1 MLESLG
7 LSSVEEL
14 FECIPE
20 RLRLDRPLD
29 IPAAMAETDLVALF
43 RDLAARNSTALPTFV
58 GAGAYDHHAP
68 AFVDQLVL
76 RSEWYTAYTPYQ
88 PEMSQGTLQA
98 IFEFQTMI
106 CQLTGLEVANASLY
120 DGSTALAEAALMAL
134 RVNKGRT
141 RIVVASTVH
150 PHYRSVVATYLD
162 SLDVEFV
169 EVAYGEDG
177 RLDLEALSVDKN
189 TAAVVVQSPNFF
201 GCVEDLDAIGRAAH
215 AEGALFVVGVA
226 EAMSL
231 GLLRAPGDAG
241 ADIVCGEGQ
250 SFGIPLSFGGPYVG
264 FFATR
269 EKFIRQMPG
278 RLVGRA
284 FDAKDDRGFVLTL
297 STREQHIRREKATSN
312 ICTNQGLFMLI
323 ATIYLSAMG
332 RTGLREIAEQNVRK
346 AHYAARE
353 IASLDGFGL
362 RFAAPFFNEFVVTTP
377 GPGREIRD
385 RLVDEGLVAGVP
397 LDRYYPDLG
406 DALLVAVTETA
417 SRETIDRLVAGLRN
431 IADEGRGARGEGRD

>member
-7 LSSVEEL
+7 LSDVDQL

-20 RLRLDRPLD
+20 RLLLDRPLD
-29 IPAAMAETDLVALF
+29 IPTAMAETDLVSLF
-43 RDLAARNSTALPTFV
+43 RSLAAQNSTTIPTFV

-68 AFVDQLVL
+68 SLVDQLVL

-98 IFEFQTMI
+98 IFEFQTMV

-120 DGSTALAEAALMAL
+120 DGSTGLAEAALMAL
-134 RVNKGRT
+134 RVNKGRS
-141 RIVVASTVH
+141 RIVVASSIH
-150 PHYRSVVATYLD
+150 PHYRAVVRTYLE
-162 SLDVEFV
+162 SLDVDLV
-169 EVAYGEDG
+169 EVAFGADG
-177 RLDLEALSVDKN
+177 RLDLASLQVDKN
-189 TAAVVVQSPNFF
+189 TAAVIVQSPNFF
-201 GCVEDLDAIGRAAH
+201 GCVEDLDAIGKAAH

-284 FDAKDDRGFVLTL
+284 FDSKGERGFVLTL

-323 ATIYLSAMG
+323 ATIYLSTMG
-332 RTGLREIAEQNVRK
+332 RTGLREVAEQNVRK
-346 AHYAARE
+346 SHYAARE
-353 IASLDGFGL
+353 IAGIDGFGL
-362 RFAAPFFNEFVVTTP
+362 RFSSPFFNEFVVTTP
-377 GPGREIRD
+377 ISGREIRD
-385 RLVDEGLVAGVP
+385 RLVDDGLVAGVP
-397 LDRYYPDLG
+397 LDRYYPELDN
-406 DALLVAVTETA
+406 ALLVAVTETA
-417 SRETIDRLVAGLRN
+417 TREKIDRLVAGLRS
-431 IADEGRGARGEGRD
+431 IAN

>member
-7 LSSVEEL
+7 LSDVDQL

-29 IPAAMAETDLVALF
+29 IPTAMAETDLVSLF
-43 RDLAARNSTALPTFV
+43 RDLAARNSTTIPTFV

-68 AFVDQLVL
+68 SLVDQLVL

-98 IFEFQTMI
+98 IFEFQTMV

-134 RVNKGRT
+134 RVNKGRS
-141 RIVVASTVH
+141 RIVVASSIH
-150 PHYRSVVATYLD
+150 PHYRAVVGTYLE
-162 SLDVEFV
+162 SLDVDFV

-177 RLDLEALSVDKN
+177 RLDLGSLTVDKE
-189 TAAVVVQSPNFF
+189 TAAVIVQSPNFF
-201 GCVEDLDAIGRAAH
+201 GCVEDLDAIGKAAH

-278 RLVGRA
+278 RLVGKA
-284 FDAKDDRGFVLTL
+284 FDSKGERGFVLTL

-332 RTGLREIAEQNVRK
+332 RTGLREVAEQNVRK

-353 IASLDGFGL
+353 IAALDGFGL
-362 RFAAPFFNEFVVTTP
+362 RFSSPYFNEFVITTP
-377 GPGREIRD
+377 LPGREVRD
-385 RLVDEGLVAGVP
+385 RLVDDGLVAGVP
-397 LDRYYPDLG
+397 LDRYYPELDN
-406 DALLVAVTETA
+406 ALLVAVTETA
-417 SRETIDRLVAGLRN
+417 TREKIDRLVAGLRS
-431 IADEGRGARGEGRD
+431 IAN